1 MNRKLLIHA
10 RDIVRRIF
18 ECTRARD
25 GMWRMKG
32 NDELNNLIINK
43 NVINYIKAQRFSWY
57 GHVHRMTNDGIVKKK
72 KTI

>member
-1 MNRKLLIHA
+1 
-10 RDIVRRIF
+10 
-18 ECTRARD
+18 
-25 GMWRMKG
+25 MWRMKG